1 MSPDASLPLMIF
13 ATKKIQSVRPSSRQE
28 LMSCQA
34 QDFSDYSNKTP
45 SPSNTGIAE
54 FLSDESDGTKSSI
67 DVADDGC
74 GRGRPY
80 GAELDRLA

>member
-1 MSPDASLPLMIF
+1 MIF
-13 ATKKIQSVRPSSRQE
+13 TTKNTVCPSVEPAGTYVLPSSGFFR
-28 LMSCQA
+28 L
-34 QDFSDYSNKTP
+34 FKKTP

-80 GAELDRLA
+80 GAELDRLT